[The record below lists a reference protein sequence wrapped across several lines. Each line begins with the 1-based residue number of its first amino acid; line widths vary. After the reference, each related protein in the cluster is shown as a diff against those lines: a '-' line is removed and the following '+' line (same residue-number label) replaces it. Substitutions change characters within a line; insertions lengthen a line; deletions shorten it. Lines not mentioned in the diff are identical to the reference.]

1 MELEGKIIKVLDERS
16 GTSARTGTPWKMQ
29 SFVLEV
35 PGQYPRRMVFEVFGE
50 DKLTQMNIQE
60 GQDLRVSFDID
71 AHEYQGRWYY
81 SIRAWKV
88 EPATGEAAPAPVAAA
103 PGVAAPAAAAPT
115 AEAPFGAE
123 ESTDDLP
130 F

>member
-1 MELEGKIIKVLDERS
+1 MELEGKIIKVLDARS
-16 GTSARTGTPWKMQ
+16 GTSARTGSPWKMQ

-50 DKLTQMNIQE
+50 DKLTQWNIQE
-60 GQDLRVSFDID
+60 GQDLKVSFDID
-71 AHEYQGRWYY
+71 AHEYNGRWYN
-81 SIRAWKV
+81 SVRAWKV
-88 EPATGEAAPAPVAAA
+88 EPATGDAAA
-103 PGVAAPAAAAPT
+103 PVTAAPAAPT
-115 AEAPFGAE
+115 AEAPFATTE